1 MARRNPTPPPPGTG
15 RKPGSKNVV
24 PKQAKVMLAEAAREH
39 TDAML
44 QALVDIATSNQAS
57 SASRVSAAVAVL
69 EFGHGKA
76 RQSIEM
82 AGDMRIELRQLSDAD
97 LDARIAALGCGTV
110 GGEGAITH

>member
-1 MARRNPTPPPPGTG
+1 MG

-24 PKQAKVMLAEAAREH
+24 PKQAKVMLAEAARGH

-44 QALVDIATSNQAS
+44 QALVDIAIDKQAS

-76 RQSIEM
+76 RQSIDM
-82 AGDMRIELRQLSDAD
+82 AGDVRIELRQLSDAD
-97 LDARIAALGCGTV
+97 LDARIAALGCGSVT
-110 GGEGAITH
+110 GEGAVTH